1 MQILSR
7 IASNQKDLDRVY
19 NNLDKYADAV
29 VNAILEYK
37 GLLKDTV
44 YVVKKG
50 DTIFMG
56 NNE

>member
-1 MQILSR
+1 M
-7 IASNQKDLDRVY
+7 DRVY